1 MYVIRR
7 YCYDDGMMLFEM
19 ENEDCW
25 LGLCGVF
32 AYKKRSTE
40 SQK

>member
-1 MYVIRR
+1 MYVIRW
-7 YCYDDGMMLFEM
+7 YCYDDEMMLFEM

-25 LGLCGVF
+25 LGLCEAF